1 MRKKWNKRVLAAV
14 MAAAM
19 ILGTSTTAFANAS
32 PPEGQEAAQE
42 QSASAGENGQTENV
56 PADAATETPQTEP
69 VLEEDGTGGTAFT
82 TPGNAQVQDDITED
96 GSKEFLTITTK
107 NNNTFYLVI
116 DRSASTENVYLLSQI
131 DENDL
136 QEFLKDGA
144 VSVSEKQEPAVV
156 LEEESQTGASAE
168 TGQEK
173 ETAVEEEPE
182 EEVSGNA
189 AVLIVIFLAAGAGIA
204 AYYFLKIRKK
214 KAIEEEEDEEGLE
227 LDDGLETV
235 DEREET
241 THSFVRSARDIKAVQ
256 DILDAHAAR
265 SRSSRRSRT
274 ARGSTTST
282 RSSRRRTASWW
293 RAATWGWSFPPRRFP
308 IPSGVSSRS
317 AFAPSVR

>member
-69 VLEEDGTGGTAFT
+69 VLEED
-82 TPGNAQVQDDITED
+82 AQVQDDITED

-144 VSVSEKQEPAVV
+144 ASVSEKQEPAVV

-241 THSFVRSARDIKAVQ
+241 R
-256 DILDAHAAR
+256 
-265 SRSSRRSRT
+265 
-274 ARGSTTST
+274 
-282 RSSRRRTASWW
+282 
-293 RAATWGWSFPPRRFP
+293 
-308 IPSGVSSRS
+308 
-317 AFAPSVR
+317 

>member
-1 MRKKWNKRVLAAV
+1 MMRKKWNKRVLAAV

-69 VLEEDGTGGTAFT
+69 VLGEDGTGGTAFT

-173 ETAVEEEPE
+173 EPE
-182 EEVSGNA
+182 EEVSGNTA
-189 AVLIVIFLAAGAGIA
+189 GLIVIFLAAGAGIA

-241 THSFVRSARDIKAVQ
+241 R
-256 DILDAHAAR
+256 
-265 SRSSRRSRT
+265 
-274 ARGSTTST
+274 
-282 RSSRRRTASWW
+282 
-293 RAATWGWSFPPRRFP
+293 
-308 IPSGVSSRS
+308 
-317 AFAPSVR
+317 

>member
-1 MRKKWNKRVLAAV
+1 MMRKKWNKRVLAAV

-69 VLEEDGTGGTAFT
+69 VLEEDGNGGTAFT

-173 ETAVEEEPE
+173 EPAVEEEPE

-189 AVLIVIFLAAGAGIA
+189 AGLIVIFLAAGAGIA

-241 THSFVRSARDIKAVQ
+241 R
-256 DILDAHAAR
+256 
-265 SRSSRRSRT
+265 
-274 ARGSTTST
+274 
-282 RSSRRRTASWW
+282 
-293 RAATWGWSFPPRRFP
+293 
-308 IPSGVSSRS
+308 
-317 AFAPSVR
+317 

>member
-56 PADAATETPQTEP
+56 PADAATETPQ
-69 VLEEDGTGGTAFT
+69 TGGTAFT

-144 VSVSEKQEPAVV
+144 ASVSDRSVC
-156 LEEESQTGASAE
+156 GNR
-168 TGQEK
+168 
-173 ETAVEEEPE
+173 
-182 EEVSGNA
+182 SG
-189 AVLIVIFLAAGAGIA
+189 
-204 AYYFLKIRKK
+204 KR
-214 KAIEEEEDEEGLE
+214 
-227 LDDGLETV
+227 DG
-235 DEREET
+235 R
-241 THSFVRSARDIKAVQ
+241 
-256 DILDAHAAR
+256 
-265 SRSSRRSRT
+265 
-274 ARGSTTST
+274 
-282 RSSRRRTASWW
+282 
-293 RAATWGWSFPPRRFP
+293 
-308 IPSGVSSRS
+308 
-317 AFAPSVR
+317 

>member
-144 VSVSEKQEPAVV
+144 ASVSEKQERLLCWKKNPR
-156 LEEESQTGASAE
+156 
-168 TGQEK
+168 QERLRK
-173 ETAVEEEPE
+173 P
-182 EEVSGNA
+182 
-189 AVLIVIFLAAGAGIA
+189 L
-204 AYYFLKIRKK
+204 RKK
-214 KAIEEEEDEEGLE
+214 SWPL
-227 LDDGLETV
+227 
-235 DEREET
+235 
-241 THSFVRSARDIKAVQ
+241 
-256 DILDAHAAR
+256 
-265 SRSSRRSRT
+265 RRSQKRK
-274 ARGSTTST
+274 
-282 RSSRRRTASWW
+282 
-293 RAATWGWSFPPRRFP
+293 FPA
-308 IPSGVSSRS
+308 ILLD
-317 AFAPSVR
+317 

>member
-1 MRKKWNKRVLAAV
+1 M
-14 MAAAM
+14 
-19 ILGTSTTAFANAS
+19 
-32 PPEGQEAAQE
+32 
-42 QSASAGENGQTENV
+42 
-56 PADAATETPQTEP
+56 
-69 VLEEDGTGGTAFT
+69 LEEDGTGGTAFT

-173 ETAVEEEPE
+173 EPAVEEEPE

-189 AVLIVIFLAAGAGIA
+189 AGLIVIFLAAGAGIA

-241 THSFVRSARDIKAVQ
+241 R
-256 DILDAHAAR
+256 
-265 SRSSRRSRT
+265 
-274 ARGSTTST
+274 
-282 RSSRRRTASWW
+282 
-293 RAATWGWSFPPRRFP
+293 
-308 IPSGVSSRS
+308 
-317 AFAPSVR
+317 

>member
-1 MRKKWNKRVLAAV
+1 M
-14 MAAAM
+14 
-19 ILGTSTTAFANAS
+19 
-32 PPEGQEAAQE
+32 
-42 QSASAGENGQTENV
+42 
-56 PADAATETPQTEP
+56 
-69 VLEEDGTGGTAFT
+69 LEEDGTGGTAFT

-96 GSKEFLTITTK
+96 GSKEFLTITTQ

-144 VSVSEKQEPAVV
+144 ASVSEKQEPAVV

-168 TGQEK
+168 TAQEK
-173 ETAVEEEPE
+173 ELAVEEEPE
-182 EEVSGNA
+182 EEVSGNTA
-189 AVLIVIFLAAGAGIA
+189 GLIVIFLAAGAGIA

-241 THSFVRSARDIKAVQ
+241 R
-256 DILDAHAAR
+256 
-265 SRSSRRSRT
+265 
-274 ARGSTTST
+274 
-282 RSSRRRTASWW
+282 
-293 RAATWGWSFPPRRFP
+293 
-308 IPSGVSSRS
+308 
-317 AFAPSVR
+317 